1 MRVSNLLTG
10 VLGALLASN
19 QPEALSNVVTQATG
33 ISVSAVATND
43 PVEQELQKIE
53 DEDDASQEEID
64 GWIKENQEFAAKG
77 AAIPQAEMNRRIRE
91 RLDGIRKQY
100 QDFIQRHPENARAR
114 VLYAS
119 FLDDLGDE
127 DGEYEQLLKARDLDA
142 SIPAVWNNLG
152 NYYGEHGPT
161 TNAFICYEKAIQL
174 DPHESVYYQNFGTTV
189 YLYRKDVKEFY
200 HINEQQVF
208 DKAMLLYSNA
218 MKMDPTNFNLA
229 TDVAQTYYGIK
240 PLRINDA
247 LVAWTNAL
255 KLAHDD
261 VEREGVYIHFARV
274 KMLAGQYAQAHQQL
288 EAVTNPM
295 YAEMKRRVGR
305 AINDHENP
313 EQVTNPP
320 AAVPPDTKPQTNS
333 TPVSE

>member
-1 MRVSNLLTG
+1 M
-10 VLGALLASN
+10 GALLASN
-19 QPEALSNVVTQATG
+19 QPAALSNAVAQATG
-33 ISVSAVATND
+33 ISVSAASTNN
-43 PVEQELQKIE
+43 PVEQELEKIE
-53 DEDDASQEEID
+53 EDDDASQEEID
-64 GWIKENQEFAAKG
+64 GWIKQNQQFAATG
-77 AAIPQAEMNRRIRE
+77 AAIPNAEMNRRIRE
-91 RLDGIRKQY
+91 KLDGIRKEY
-100 QDFIQRHPENARAR
+100 QDFIQRHPDNARGR
-114 VLYAS
+114 VLYGS
-119 FLDDLGDE
+119 FLEDLGDE
-127 DGEYEQLLKARDLDA
+127 DGEFEQLLKARDLDP
-142 SIPAVWNNLG
+142 SIPAIWNNLG

-161 TNAFICYEKAIQL
+161 TNAFACYEKAIQL
-174 DPHESVYYQNFGTTV
+174 DPTESVYYQNFGTTV
-189 YLYRKDVKEFY
+189 YLYRKDVKEYY

-261 VEREGVYIHFARV
+261 VEREGVYIHFARI

-288 EAVTNPM
+288 DAVTNGM
-295 YAEMKRRVGR
+295 FTDMKRRVAR
-305 AINDHENP
+305 AINDREHP

-320 AAVPPDTKPQTNS
+320 AAAPLDTKPQTNS
-333 TPVSE
+333 SGEAVK